1 MTTWCDRGAKIQ
13 VTRWE
18 ELQRNGNTAMT
29 RPPVQGKA
37 RRIDIIPTGRE
48 DDDQV
53 RTVAEPRQS
62 CWKEPSQKWHTPA
75 SKAARTPINVNL
87 VKDLNGIHQIQHTVQ

>member
-1 MTTWCDRGAKIQ
+1 
-13 VTRWE
+13 
-18 ELQRNGNTAMT
+18 MT

-48 DDDQV
+48 DDD
-53 RTVAEPRQS
+53 QS

-87 VKDLNGIHQIQHTVQ
+87 VKDLNEIHQIQHTVQ